1 MAQTNSNGESSCPS
15 IFSSSPDSSSS
26 PSSSPLP
33 AIFKNEDGDQRPKGL
48 QMDDTF
54 FLNDTQVLHDHLIQ
68 LEVAKQ
74 EESELDGQIL
84 LLPNLAD
91 NSESKKSLPD
101 PPSFNESKNDG
112 AKKED
117 DRINRVLVDTAAPF
131 ESVRAAVTKFRG
143 IVDCKAEETLSIEV
157 MFNSVLFLFC
167 FLSITKTNILFKNS
181 QKQRQAQLE
190 LKKVQE
196 EIVKYQKRFQDE
208 ETATGQVLEE
218 LDYFKGHAEE
228 LNLRLERAETL
239 NEQAKQDSALAD
251 LRLREVVQGIANGA
265 SLASRAQLDVANERY
280 ASAVA
285 ELKSVTEELEPKRV
299 AYVSLL
305 RERDVAVEKVAD
317 SFAATKEIEL
327 TVQELT
333 LKLISTK
340 ELLESAHATHLH
352 AADQTIIAALTLDI
366 EKLMWHNLLKHAEE
380 ELQQVHEQMLLT
392 NDAKS
397 ELCRASTVLLNLKA
411 ELVSLDYATMEIEEV
426 RSHIE
431 KSTDSVDSIKIQLS
445 SLQCDLDREMAALR
459 AVRQREDSQ
468 SASIS
473 SLEAQLY
480 RMNLE
485 LELVQKREGAIKKKL
500 TGEKQAKLQE
510 ASEEAEKA
518 KELVNTACE
527 ELSKAKEEALQAK
540 AEATAMELKL
550 TAALKQIEAAKAWQA
565 LANSEV
571 KSLQASREDSNG
583 VILPLEEY
591 SALIEKAKE
600 AEEQAKERITPPIKQ
615 MEAAKESESKS
626 LEKLEKAKETLEG
639 KKKELRAA
647 MERLEK
653 AEEERQ
659 AEEEKLLMEQE
670 LDKPND
676 EQKQGSFD
684 VGEKSG
690 KFSCEVGGESSTESP
705 RGVMERAISTEP
717 EPRRR
722 KRMFFARIV
731 TFLARKKVQSLK

>member
-1 MAQTNSNGESSCPS
+1 MAQANSNGESSCPS

-74 EESELDGQIL
+74 GESELDGQIL

-91 NSESKKSLPD
+91 NSESKKSLPE

-117 DRINRVLVDTAAPF
+117 DRVNRVLVDTAAPF

-143 IVDCKAEETLSIEV
+143 IVDCKAEETLSIE
-157 MFNSVLFLFC
+157 
-167 FLSITKTNILFKNS
+167 
-181 QKQRQAQLE
+181 KQRQAQLE

-333 LKLISTK
+333 LKLISSK

-550 TAALKQIEAAKAWQA
+550 TAALKEIEAAKAWQA

-583 VILPLEEY
+583 VALPFEEY

-615 MEAAKESESKS
+615 MEAAKESESRS

>member
-510 ASEEAEKA
+510 
-518 KELVNTACE
+518 
-527 ELSKAKEEALQAK
+527 LSKAKEEALQAK